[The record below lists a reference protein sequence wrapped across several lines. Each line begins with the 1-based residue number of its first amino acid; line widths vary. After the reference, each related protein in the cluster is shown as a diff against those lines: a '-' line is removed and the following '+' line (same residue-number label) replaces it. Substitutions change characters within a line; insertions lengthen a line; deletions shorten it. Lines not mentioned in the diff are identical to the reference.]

1 MSECLFARAEEVQEL
16 LGVSRAEAYR
26 IIKKLNAELEQQ
38 GYIVILSEQMNW
50 YKNGEYWYKDVL
62 VLGIKMW

>member
-1 MSECLFARAEEVQEL
+1 MAEGLFAKAEEVQEL

-38 GYIVILSEQMNW
+38 GYIVISGRVNRRYLMEKIYGYDGKKKSKE
-50 YKNGEYWYKDVL
+50 
-62 VLGIKMW
+62 